1 MNLNAAEASRLAERP
16 LKLTANRVWRIYQG
30 GALIDTLRGEPYP
43 QDGCFPE
50 DWTTS
55 DTQAL
60 NEGREHI
67 VEGLSQVQLA
77 DGRTLPLRDL
87 LQAAPEPFL
96 GREHVRRYGNKLA
109 LLVKLL
115 DSAERLQI
123 QAHPTPEFSRRHLND
138 TFGKT
143 ESWLVLGTRP
153 IAGVEP
159 YILLG
164 FRERLDKPTLGDLIA
179 RQDVAGMEQMLN
191 RVPARPGQ
199 LYILRAGVPHAIGP
213 GVFMVEVQ
221 EPTDWV
227 VSAEYQVG
235 QVVLSEKAALMGL
248 DLDTALDVF
257 EYDGAVADEAVTAA
271 TLSRRPLSDAETTLV
286 GREDTPCFRAHEL
299 RVRGDLPDPHRGEV
313 YSGIVVDG
321 SGEMI
326 IAGESLPLRQ
336 GDSFFVPADSR
347 HDGYRSRD
355 GMRVILS
362 FPPTPTAR

>member
-1 MNLNAAEASRLAERP
+1 MDITLAEARSLAQRP

-30 GALIDTLRGEPYP
+30 GALIHELRGEPNP
-43 QDGCFPE
+43 QDGSFPE

-67 VEGLSQVQLA
+67 VEGLSRVQLA
-77 DGRTLPLRDL
+77 DGRTVPLRDL
-87 LQAAPEPFL
+87 LQAAPEPYL
-96 GREHVRRYGNKLA
+96 GREHVRRYGSKLA

-164 FRERLDKPTLGDLIA
+164 FREPVDKPTLGDLIA

-227 VSAEYQVG
+227 VSAEFQVG

-257 EYDGAVADEAVTAA
+257 EYDGAVGTEAVAA
-271 TLSRRPLSDAETTLV
+271 ASLARRPLSDAETVVV
-286 GREDTPCFRAHEL
+286 GSEDTPCFRAHEL
-299 RVRGDLPDPHRGEV
+299 RVRGDLPDRHRGEV
-313 YSGIVVDG
+313 YSGIVVQG
-321 SGEMI
+321 SGEMVGP
-326 IAGESLPLRQ
+326 ADSLSLQQ
-336 GDSFFVPADSR
+336 GDSFFVPAGSR
-347 HDGYRSRD
+347 HEGYRSDD
-355 GMRVILS
+355 GMKVILS
-362 FPPTPTAR
+362 FPPTPAAR